1 MTHFL
6 SIEESAK
13 PRPKRKWDN
22 AGRQA
27 RRVLLCHLMAD
38 FYQHRLLTTLH
49 HLRELDIEA
58 QSKKLAGHTKRRPI
72 TLVLPALYAEVKRP
86 ALKSIVDELKQVDY
100 VNNVVISMNRM
111 SAEELAHA
119 REFFSEL
126 PQNHQIIWNDGPR
139 LNELYGQLEKNSL
152 TSYIPGKGYNVWMAI
167 GHTIARG
174 GTSIIATHDTDI
186 ISYHREMLLR
196 LCMPAATPSIGYS
209 FCKSYYGRV
218 SDRMYGRVTRL
229 FMGPLIRAMM
239 KVLGPLPL
247 LEFLDSFRY
256 LLSGEFAMNV
266 NLASV
271 LRLPGNW
278 GLEVG
283 MLCEIYHNTTLRQV
297 CQVDLGMN
305 FEHKHQHLET
315 KTEGT
320 EPSPEKGLMKMA
332 KEIVL
337 TLYSN
342 LTADGVRLDD
352 TTLRTIRLTYVKTA
366 KDTIQRFHDDSVVN
380 GLTYYRHEEAAAIEA
395 FERALDLADNEFLGN
410 QYHHPEIPNWNRVF
424 SALP

>member
-1 MTHFL
+1 
-6 SIEESAK
+6 
-13 PRPKRKWDN
+13 
-22 AGRQA
+22 
-27 RRVLLCHLMAD
+27 MAD

-49 HLRELDIEA
+49 HLREMDHEE
-58 QSKKLAGHTKRRPI
+58 QSEKLASYTRRRPI

-86 ALKSIVDELKQVDY
+86 ALRCIVDELKQVSY
-100 VNNVVISMNRM
+100 VNRVVISMNRM
-111 SAEELAHA
+111 NAEELTHA

-126 PQNHQIIWNDGPR
+126 PQPFQIIWNDGPR
-139 LNELYGQLEKNSL
+139 LSELYGQLEKASL
-152 TSYIPGKGYNVWMAI
+152 TSYTPGKGYNVWMAI
-167 GHTIARG
+167 GHTLASG
-174 GTSIIATHDTDI
+174 GTNIIATHDTDI

-196 LCMPAATPSIGYS
+196 LCMPAANPSIGYN

-239 KVLGPLPL
+239 RVLGPLPL

-256 LLSGEFAMNV
+256 LLSGEFSMSV

-283 MLCEIYHNTTLRQV
+283 MLCEVYHNTTLRRI

-315 KTEGT
+315 KADGV
-320 EPSPEKGLMKMA
+320 EPSPNSGLMKMA

-342 LTADGVRLDD
+342 LTADGVRLDS
-352 TTLRTIRLTYVKTA
+352 TALKTIRLTYVKTA
-366 KDTIQRFHDDSVVN
+366 KDTIQRYHDDSVIN
-380 GLTYYRHEEAAAIEA
+380 GLTYHRHEEAAAIEA
-395 FERALDLADNEFLGN
+395 FASALDIADEQFLEDH
-410 QYHHPEIPNWNRVF
+410 YHHPEIPNWNRVF
-424 SALP
+424 SALPDFGDQLQEAVSLDTEGR

>member
-1 MTHFL
+1 
-6 SIEESAK
+6 
-13 PRPKRKWDN
+13 
-22 AGRQA
+22 
-27 RRVLLCHLMAD
+27 MAD

-49 HLRELDIEA
+49 HLREVDLEE
-58 QSKKLAGHTKRRPI
+58 QSNRLATYSQRRPI
-72 TLVLPALYAEVKRP
+72 TLILPALYAEVKRP
-86 ALKSIVDELKQVDY
+86 ALRCIVEELKQVDY
-100 VNNVVISMNRM
+100 INRVVISMNRM
-111 SAEELAHA
+111 TAEELAHA

-126 PQNHQIIWNDGPR
+126 PQPHEIIWNDGPR
-139 LNELYGQLEKNSL
+139 LSELYGQLEKASL
-152 TSYIPGKGYNVWMAI
+152 TAYTPGKGYNVWMAI
-167 GHTIARG
+167 GHTLARG
-174 GTSIIATHDTDI
+174 GTNIIATHDTDI

-196 LCMPAATPSIGYS
+196 LCMPAANPSIGYN

-239 KVLGPLPL
+239 RVLGPLPL

-256 LLSGEFAMNV
+256 LLSGEFAMSV

-283 MLCEIYHNTTLRQV
+283 MLCEVYHNTTLRRI

-315 KTEGT
+315 KSEGV

-342 LTADGVRLDD
+342 LSADGVRLDE
-352 TTLRTIRLTYVKTA
+352 TALKTIRLTYVKTA
-366 KDTIQRFHDDSVVN
+366 KDTIQRYHDDSIIN
-380 GLTYYRHEEAAAIEA
+380 GLAYHRHEEAAAIEA
-395 FERALDLADNEFLGN
+395 FATALDIADRQFLEDD
-410 QYHHPEIPNWNRVF
+410 YHHPEIDRLETIGGRLNVEP
-424 SALP
+424 

>member
-1 MTHFL
+1 
-6 SIEESAK
+6 
-13 PRPKRKWDN
+13 
-22 AGRQA
+22 
-27 RRVLLCHLMAD
+27 MAD

-49 HLRELDIEA
+49 HLREVDLEE
-58 QSKKLAGHTKRRPI
+58 QSNRLATYSQRRPI
-72 TLVLPALYAEVKRP
+72 TLILPALYAEVKRP
-86 ALKSIVDELKQVDY
+86 ALRCIVEELKQVDY
-100 VNNVVISMNRM
+100 INRVVISMNRM
-111 SAEELAHA
+111 TAEELAHA

-126 PQNHQIIWNDGPR
+126 PQPHEIIWNDGPR
-139 LNELYGQLEKNSL
+139 LSELYGQLEKASL
-152 TSYIPGKGYNVWMAI
+152 TAYTPGKGYNVWMAI
-167 GHTIARG
+167 GHTLARG
-174 GTSIIATHDTDI
+174 GTNIIATHDTDI

-196 LCMPAATPSIGYS
+196 LCMPAANPSIGYN

-239 KVLGPLPL
+239 RVLGPLPL

-256 LLSGEFAMNV
+256 LLSGEFAMSV

-283 MLCEIYHNTTLRQV
+283 MLCEVYHNTTLRRI

-315 KTEGT
+315 KSEGV

-342 LTADGVRLDD
+342 LSADGVRLDE
-352 TTLRTIRLTYVKTA
+352 TALKTIRLTYVKTA
-366 KDTIQRFHDDSVVN
+366 KDTIQRYHDDSIIN
-380 GLTYYRHEEAAAIEA
+380 GLAYHRHEEAAAIEA
-395 FERALDLADNEFLGN
+395 FATALDIADRQFLEDD
-410 QYHHPEIPNWNRVF
+410 YHHPEIPNWNRVF
-424 SALP
+424 SALPDFGEQLQEAVALDSEGR

>member
-1 MTHFL
+1 
-6 SIEESAK
+6 
-13 PRPKRKWDN
+13 
-22 AGRQA
+22 
-27 RRVLLCHLMAD
+27 MAD

-49 HLRELDIEA
+49 HLREIDLDE
-58 QSKKLAGHTKRRPI
+58 QSKRLASHTAKRPI
-72 TLVLPALYAEVKRP
+72 TLILPALYAEVKRP
-86 ALKSIVDELKQVDY
+86 ALRSIVDELKQVDY
-100 VNNVVISMNRM
+100 VNRIVISMNRM
-111 SAEELAHA
+111 TAEELAHA

-126 PQNHQIIWNDGPR
+126 PQEHQIIWNDGPR
-139 LNELYGQLEKNSL
+139 LKALYDQLEKAAL
-152 TSYIPGKGYNVWMAI
+152 TSYTPGKGYNVWMAI
-167 GHTIARG
+167 GHTLAQG
-174 GTSIIATHDTDI
+174 GTNIIATHDTDI

-196 LCMPAATPSIGYS
+196 LCMPASDPSIAYN

-239 KVLGPLPL
+239 RVLGPLPL

-283 MLCEIYHNTTLRQV
+283 MLCEVFHNTTNRRI

-315 KTEGT
+315 KADGGA

-342 LTADGVRLDD
+342 LTAAGVRLDD
-352 TTLRTIRLTYVKTA
+352 VTLKTIRLTYVKTA
-366 KDTIQRFHDDSVVN
+366 KDTIQRYHDDSVIN
-380 GLTYYRHEEAAAIEA
+380 GLTYMRHEEAAAIES
-395 FERALDLADNEFLGN
+395 FERAMDIADREFLEDD
-410 QYHHPEIPNWNRVF
+410 YHHPEIPNWNRVF
-424 SALP
+424 SALPNFGEELLEAVSLDTEGR

>member
-1 MTHFL
+1 
-6 SIEESAK
+6 
-13 PRPKRKWDN
+13 
-22 AGRQA
+22 
-27 RRVLLCHLMAD
+27 MAD

-49 HLRELDIEA
+49 HLREVDLEE
-58 QSKKLAGHTKRRPI
+58 QSRRLASHAKRRPV
-72 TLVLPALYAEVKRP
+72 TLILPALYAEVKRP
-86 ALKSIVDELKQVDY
+86 ALKRIIEELKQVIY
-100 VNNVVISMNRM
+100 VNRVVISMNRM
-111 SAEELAHA
+111 NAEELAHA

-126 PQNHQIIWNDGPR
+126 PQQHAIIWNDGPR
-139 LNELYGQLEKNSL
+139 LSALYEKLQKAAL
-152 TSYIPGKGYNVWMAI
+152 TSYTAGKGYNVWMAI
-167 GHTIARG
+167 GYTLARG
-174 GTSIIATHDTDI
+174 GTNVIATHDTDI

-196 LCMPAATPSIGYS
+196 LCLPAATPSIGYN

-239 KVLGPLPL
+239 RVLGPLPL

-283 MLCEIYHNTTLRQV
+283 MLCEVFHNTTLRRI

-315 KTEGT
+315 KAHGAD
-320 EPSPEKGLMKMA
+320 PSPGSGLMKMA

-342 LTADGVRLDD
+342 LTADGVRLDA
-352 TTLRTIRLTYVKTA
+352 TTLKTIRLTYVKTA
-366 KDTIQRFHDDSVVN
+366 KDTIQRYHDDSVVN
-380 GLTYYRHEEAAAIEA
+380 GLTYHRHEEAAAIESFA
-395 FERALDLADNEFLGN
+395 LALDIADQQFLEDH
-410 QYHHPEIPNWNRVF
+410 YHHPEIPNWNRVF
-424 SALP
+424 SALPDFGDQLQEAVLLDTEGR